1 MGPLYFKPW
10 RRTDRKSFVE
20 TEKFLIEEIRSHKK
34 RQLKLCLVGHT
45 EAGKSS
51 FINSVFS
58 VSRGKTADMK
68 NVKIDTVDSI
78 GTHRFLLLKTRRDLF
93 AHTKIYDTLGLTG
106 NANDKDY
113 GLAAIELP
121 RICEGHVQPGHLF
134 HMDSSTDAD
143 EHYCVVFVISAN
155 VLDGIHGSEPSIL
168 CNKILH
174 LHKAVPDDV
183 SQIIVITK
191 CDEVCMKTKEL
202 IENIFYSK
210 KIHQLVKKAV
220 RVFGIPQCRVFPVV
234 NYVDQT
240 KIDHKLNVPILY
252 ALLNALDF

>member
-78 GTHRFLLLKTRRDLF
+78 GTHRF
-93 AHTKIYDTLGLTG
+93 
-106 NANDKDY
+106 
-113 GLAAIELP
+113 
-121 RICEGHVQPGHLF
+121 

-174 LHKAVPDDV
+174 LHKAMFL
-183 SQIIVITK
+183 
-191 CDEVCMKTKEL
+191 E
-202 IENIFYSK
+202 
-210 KIHQLVKKAV
+210 
-220 RVFGIPQCRVFPVV
+220 
-234 NYVDQT
+234 
-240 KIDHKLNVPILY
+240 
-252 ALLNALDF
+252 